1 METTQKKKGKK
12 EKTLAGKIV
21 MGINLMTI
29 SLLMALGIMV
39 FFREKS
45 VNDIQFTENLGNI
58 MRLTDTTIS
67 AFLNGSDAE
76 LSLLGGAYVMAKNE
90 PDAEERIVEYESNFV
105 ENNDTILAAS
115 ISLESGESYY
125 YPQDYAP
132 ADPREENWYIEA
144 VDYDGAPRFST
155 LHELS
160 DGKLAFTASKTIT
173 DEYGDMIGVAA
184 YEVDARLFGILLGDS
199 TSMGDISMRFFPE
212 VAPLAVN
219 NFIALAKA
227 GRYEDTIFHRVINGF
242 MIQGGD
248 YTNFNG
254 TGGESIYGDEF
265 DLEIAEHLSNIEGS
279 VAMANRGPGTNGSQF
294 YINQVNNT
302 YLDGGYTV
310 FAQVFDG
317 MDVVNDIAQV
327 DTDMRD
333 KPVSD
338 VVLESIE
345 VYPYE

>member
-1 METTQKKKGKK
+1 MKRVTAIVLSLLIIAAVIIGCGKK
-12 EKTLAGKIV
+12 EDF
-21 MGINLMTI
+21 
-29 SLLMALGIMV
+29 SMV
-39 FFREKS
+39 LS
-45 VNDIQFTENLGNI
+45 GGY
-58 MRLTDTTIS
+58 TDVS
-67 AFLNGSDAE
+67 EVPKANPAAADAE
-76 LSLLGGAYVMAKNE
+76 YQHKDPVKGE
-90 PDAEERIVEYESNFV
+90 IV
-105 ENNDTILAAS
+105 A
-115 ISLESGESYY
+115 
-125 YPQDYAP
+125 
-132 ADPREENWYIEA
+132 
-144 VDYDGAPRFST
+144 T
-155 LHELS
+155 LHTN
-160 DGKLAFTASKTIT
+160 F
-173 DEYGDMIGVAA
+173 
-184 YEVDARLFGILLGDS
+184 
-199 TSMGDISMRFFPE
+199 GDISMRFFPE

>member
-1 METTQKKKGKK
+1 MKRITAILFSLIMIAAVFTGCGKK
-12 EKTLAGKIV
+12 EDY
-21 MGINLMTI
+21 
-29 SLLMALGIMV
+29 SMV
-39 FFREKS
+39 LS
-45 VNDIQFTENLGNI
+45 GGYTDVNEVPKANPE
-58 MRLTDTTIS
+58 
-67 AFLNGSDAE
+67 AADAE
-76 LSLLGGAYVMAKNE
+76 YQHKDPVKG
-90 PDAEERIVEYESNFV
+90 
-105 ENNDTILAAS
+105 DTVA
-115 ISLESGESYY
+115 
-125 YPQDYAP
+125 
-132 ADPREENWYIEA
+132 
-144 VDYDGAPRFST
+144 T
-155 LHELS
+155 LH
-160 DGKLAFTASKTIT
+160 TN
-173 DEYGDMIGVAA
+173 Y
-184 YEVDARLFGILLGDS
+184 
-199 TSMGDISMRFFPE
+199 GDISVRFFPE

-265 DLEIAEHLSNIEGS
+265 DLEISDHLSNIEGS

-345 VYPYE
+345 VYLYE